1 MMKTLESL
9 AALPLDNP
17 ASDIADGLV
26 SVSSQYNFLPGVLQ
40 LTELCGAKIPHI
52 KNDV

>member
-1 MMKTLESL
+1 L
-9 AALPLDNP
+9 AALPLFNP

-26 SVSSQYNFLPGVLQ
+26 SASSQYNFLPGVLQ

-52 KNDV
+52 KNGV